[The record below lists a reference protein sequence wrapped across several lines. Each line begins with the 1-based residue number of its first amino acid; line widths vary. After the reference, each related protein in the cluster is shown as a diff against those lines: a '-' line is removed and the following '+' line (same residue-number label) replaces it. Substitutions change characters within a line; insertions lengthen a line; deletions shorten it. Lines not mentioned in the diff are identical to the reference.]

1 MSISEPFIRRPIA
14 TSLLMLG
21 VLVFGIGAY
30 NLLPVAALPRV
41 DFPTVVVTTNYP
53 GASPE
58 TMASAIATPLE
69 QQFAAL
75 PSLTEMSSTSG
86 VGTTMITL
94 QFDLERSIDAAAQD
108 VQQAINA
115 ATGLLPKDLPSPP
128 TYRKTNP
135 ADRPVLIYAIHS
147 DALPV
152 YRIDDYAYTI
162 IAQKLATVKGVAES
176 RIFGQKPYA
185 VHVQVNPGELAARGI
200 GLEDLRTALTSATVN
215 RPKGNLASAHQTVTL
230 DTNDQIFDAAGFRK
244 VIVAYKNGAPIRL
257 GDIAEVI
264 DGVQNARAGAWFERK
279 PAEGLAVQRE
289 AGANTNQVVD
299 TIRGAPYQPG
309 LIKRYLCSLDLLP
322 AMLLNCAPPPPG
334 LLEKLQESIP
344 PSVQVDLVSDRSI
357 VIRAAVHDVQ
367 FTMMLTIGLVI
378 LVIFIFLRTLWATV
392 IPSLAVP
399 LSLLATFAVMY
410 AVGYSLD
417 NISLMAL
424 TISVG
429 FIVDDAIV
437 MIENIVRYLEQGDR
451 PFEAALK
458 GAGQIGF
465 TIISI
470 TFSLIAVFI
479 PLLFMGGIVG
489 RLFREFAVTVSVAV
503 VASAFISLTLTPVM
517 CSLFLKGQGEHPPGR
532 LSRLAERGFVAVLRG
547 YERGLI
553 FIFRHQLG
561 ALMATLGLMGL
572 TFILYFGV
580 PYTSY
585 SGIPKG
591 FFPQQDTGF
600 IFGQAEA
607 RQDTSF
613 AKMAGIVH
621 QIVDIVQKDPAVNGA
636 FYFAGAYAYNPTE
649 NTGRVFIQL
658 KPHDQRDVT
667 SDQVIQRLRPKV
679 AAVEGAKFFMQ
690 SGQDISIG
698 GRLSR
703 TQYQYT
709 LTDTDSN
716 ELNQWA
722 PMVEAA
728 MRKLPELQDVASD
741 QQIAAP
747 HIAIDI
753 DRDAASRLG
762 LSASLIDETLYDAF
776 GQRQIATMYT
786 STNQYKVILEVKPEF
801 QNDPT
806 ALSKIYVSGPNG
818 VQVPLSSFTHF
829 TSKVEPLLLSHQ
841 GQFPAVTL
849 SFNLAPGTAI
859 GQAVDKIQAMEA
871 DLHMPATVN
880 GAFQGAAQAFKA
892 SLSSTPLLIGAAILV
907 VYIVLGIL
915 YESYIHPI
923 TILSALPSA
932 GVGALLALMIMHY
945 DLSVIALIG
954 VILLIGIVKKNAIMM
969 IDFALQAE
977 RLHGKS
983 PLEAI
988 HEACLLRF
996 RPIMMTTF
1004 AALFGGLPIA
1014 IGQGAGSELR
1024 RPLGIAMVGGLL
1036 VSQWLT
1042 LYTTP
1047 VIYLYLD
1054 RLSRFLGGSRRQ
1066 SRLAAALT
1074 DVQRPSLVEDS
1085 RGAAE

>member
-14 TSLLMLG
+14 TSLMMLG
-21 VLVFGIGAY
+21 ILVFGIGAY
-30 NLLPVAALPRV
+30 NLLPVAALPKV
-41 DFPTVVVTTNYP
+41 DFPTIVVTTNYP

-58 TMASAIATPLE
+58 TMASAVATPLE

-75 PSLTEMSSTSG
+75 PGLAEMTSTSG

-94 QFDLERSIDAAAQD
+94 QFDLERNIEAAAQD

-115 ATGLLPKDLPSPP
+115 ATGLLPKDLPNPP

-135 ADRPVLIYAIHS
+135 ADRPVLIYAVHS
-147 DALPV
+147 DALPL

-162 IAQKLATVKGVAES
+162 IAQKLSTVKGVAES

-185 VHVQVNPGELAARGI
+185 VHVQVNPGALAARGI
-200 GLEDLRTALTSATVN
+200 GLEDVHNAITQASVN
-215 RPKGNLASAHQTVTL
+215 RPKGNLEGAQQTVTI
-230 DTNDQIFDAAGFRK
+230 DTNDQVFDAAGFRRI
-244 VIVAYKNGAPIRL
+244 IVAYRNGAAVRL
-257 GDIAEVI
+257 GDIADVF
-264 DGVQNARAGAWFERK
+264 DGVLNARTGAWFMRK
-279 PAEGLAVQRE
+279 PAEGLAIQRE
-289 AGANTNQVVD
+289 AGANTIEVVE
-299 TIRGAPYQPG
+299 TIKQ
-309 LIKRYLCSLDLLP
+309 LLP
-322 AMLLNCAPPPPG
+322 
-334 LLEKLQESIP
+334 KLQQSIP
-344 PSVQVDLVSDRSI
+344 PSVSVDLVSDRSI

-399 LSLLATFAVMY
+399 LSLLATFAVMF

-429 FIVDDAIV
+429 FVVDDAIV

-479 PLLFMGGIVG
+479 PLLFMGGIIG

-503 VASAFISLTLTPVM
+503 VASAFISLTLTPVL
-517 CSLFLKGQGEHPPGR
+517 CSLFLKGQAEHPPGR
-532 LSRLAERGFVAVLRG
+532 LSRWAERGFVAALNG
-547 YERGLI
+547 YDRGLQ
-553 FIFRHQLG
+553 FVFRHQFSALLATL
-561 ALMATLGLMGL
+561 ALMVATGY
-572 TFILYFGV
+572 LYV
-580 PYTSY
+580 T
-585 SGIPKG
+585 IPKG

-607 RQDTSF
+607 RQDISF

-621 QIVDIVQKDPAVNGA
+621 HIVDIVQEDPAVSGA

-658 KPHDQRDVT
+658 KPHDQRNVT

-716 ELNQWA
+716 ELNEWA
-722 PMVEAA
+722 PIVEKA
-728 MRKLPELQDVASD
+728 MQKLPELQDVASD

-747 HIAIDI
+747 HVAVEI
-753 DRDAASRLG
+753 DRDAAARLG
-762 LSASLIDETLYDAF
+762 ISTSLIDETLYDAF
-776 GQRQIATMYT
+776 GQRQVATMYT
-786 STNQYKVILEVKPEF
+786 ATNQYKVILEVKPEF
-801 QNDPT
+801 QTDAV
-806 ALSKIYVSGPNG
+806 ALSKLYISGPNG
-818 VQVPLSSFTHF
+818 AQVPLSSFAHLT
-829 TSKVEPLLLSHQ
+829 TKVEPLMLSHQ

-859 GQAVDKIQAMEA
+859 GQAVEKIQAMEA
-871 DLHMPATVN
+871 ELHLPATVN
-880 GAFQGAAQAFKA
+880 GSFVGTAQAFQA
-892 SLSSTPLLIGAAILV
+892 SLSSTPLLVAAAILV
-907 VYIVLGIL
+907 VYIVLGML

-977 RLHGKS
+977 RLEGKS

-1054 RLSRFLGGSRRQ
+1054 RLSHWLGAARRP
-1066 SRLAAALT
+1066 SRLAEALT
-1074 DVQRPSLVEDS
+1074 ESPRSRLVEES
-1085 RGAAE
+1085 HRPAE

>member
-21 VLVFGIGAY
+21 LLVFGIAAY
-30 NLLPVAALPRV
+30 GLLPVAALPNV
-41 DFPTVVVTTNYP
+41 DFPTIVVTTNYP
-53 GASPE
+53 GASPD
-58 TMASAIATPLE
+58 TMASAVATPLE
-69 QQFAAL
+69 QQFSRIPDLA
-75 PSLTEMSSTSG
+75 EMSSTSG
-86 VGTTMITL
+86 VGTTVITL
-94 QFDLERSIDAAAQD
+94 QFDLARNIDAAAQD

-115 ATGLLPKDLPSPP
+115 ASGLLPKDLPSPP

-135 ADRPVLIYAIHS
+135 ANRAALIYAVHS
-147 DALPV
+147 DAMPI
-152 YRIDDYAYTI
+152 YRLNDYADNI
-162 IAQKLATVKGVAES
+162 LAQKLSTVPGVAEA

-185 VHVQVNPGELAARGI
+185 VHVQVNPGALAARGI
-200 GLEDLRTALTSATVN
+200 GLEELRAALVTASVN
-215 RPKGNLASAHQTVTL
+215 RPKGNLSGPHQTITL
-230 DTNDQIFDAAGFRK
+230 DTNDQIFDAAGFRN
-244 VIVAYKNGAPIRL
+244 VIVTWRNGAPVRL
-257 GDIAEVI
+257 GDVADVV
-264 DGVQNARAGAWFERK
+264 DGVQNARTGAWFVGK
-279 PAEGLAVQRE
+279 PAEGLAIQAA
-289 AGANTNQVVD
+289 AGANNVAVVE
-299 TIRGAPYQPG
+299 TI
-309 LIKRYLCSLDLLP
+309 K
-322 AMLLNCAPPPPG
+322 AMMP
-334 LLEKLQESIP
+334 KLMETLP
-344 PSVQVDLVSDRSI
+344 PSVHVDLVADRSL

-367 FTMMLTIGLVI
+367 FTMMLTVVLVV
-378 LVIFIFLRTLWATV
+378 LVIFVFLRTLWATV

-399 LSLLATFAVMY
+399 LSLLTTFAVMY
-410 AVGYSLD
+410 GLGYSLN

-429 FIVDDAIV
+429 FVVDDAIV
-437 MIENIVRYLEQGDR
+437 MIENIVRYLEKGDR

-479 PLLFMGGIVG
+479 PLLFMSGIIG

-503 VASAFISLTLTPVM
+503 IASAFISLTLTPVL
-517 CSLFLKGQGEHPPGR
+517 CSLFLKGQAEHPPGR
-532 LSRLAERGFVAVLRG
+532 LSRMAERVFVAALNG
-547 YERGLI
+547 YDRGLK
-553 FIFRHQLG
+553 FVFRHQFS
-561 ALMATLGLMGL
+561 ALLVTLMLMGA
-572 TFILYFGV
+572 TGYLYV
-580 PYTSY
+580 K
-585 SGIPKG
+585 IPKG

-600 IFGQAEA
+600 IFGQAVG

-613 AKMAGIVH
+613 PKMAGMLH
-621 QIVDIVQKDPAVNGA
+621 KIVDIVRKDPAVSGA
-636 FYFAGAYAYNPTE
+636 FYFGGAYSYNPTE

-658 KPHDQRDVT
+658 KPHDERDVT

-690 SGQDISIG
+690 SGQDVSVG

-703 TQYQYT
+703 TQFQYT
-709 LTDTDSN
+709 LTDSDSN
-716 ELNQWA
+716 ELNHWA
-722 PMVEAA
+722 PIVEAQ
-728 MRKLPELQDVASD
+728 MRKIPELQDVASD

-747 HIAIDI
+747 HLGIEI

-762 LSASLIDETLYDAF
+762 ISASLIDETLYDAF
-776 GQRQIATMYT
+776 GQRQVATMFT
-786 STNQYKVILEVKPEF
+786 ASNQYKVILEVQPEF
-801 QNDPT
+801 QQDTT
-806 ALSKIYVSGPNG
+806 ALSKIYISGPNG
-818 VQVPLSSFTHF
+818 VQVPLSSFAHF

-849 SFNLAPGTAI
+849 SFNLAPGVAI
-859 GQAVDKIQAMEA
+859 GQAVDKIQAMEQQ
-871 DLHMPATVN
+871 LRMPATVN
-880 GAFQGAAQAFKA
+880 GSFQGTAQAFQA
-892 SLSSTPLLIGAAILV
+892 SLSSTPLLVGAAILV
-907 VYIVLGIL
+907 VYIVLGML

-923 TILSALPSA
+923 TILSSLPSA
-932 GVGALLALMIMHY
+932 GVGALLALMIMGY

-977 RLHGKS
+977 RIDGKS

-1054 RLSRFLGGSRRQ
+1054 RLSRWFGASRRP
-1066 SRLAAALT
+1066 SRLAEALT
-1074 DVQRPSLVEDS
+1074 DSPRPALAEDP